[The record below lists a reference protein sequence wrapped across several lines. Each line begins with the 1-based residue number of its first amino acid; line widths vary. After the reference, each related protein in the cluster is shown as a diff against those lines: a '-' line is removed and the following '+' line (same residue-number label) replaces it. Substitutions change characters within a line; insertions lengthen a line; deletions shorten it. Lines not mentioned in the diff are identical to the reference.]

1 MSTIPEIKV
10 IYHGPKG
17 PRQKI
22 TKAEQAYFVFI
33 RSWNMDT
40 IDLLEESKL
49 LLLNRNN
56 QILGIFHLSSGGVT
70 GTVIDPKIVF
80 AVSLKC
86 NASSIILAHNHPSS
100 NLQPSDTD
108 VRITKRLKEIGDI
121 LDLNLL
127 DHLILTKEN
136 FYSMHDNGDF

>member
-1 MSTIPEIKV
+1 MSKIPEIRV
-10 IYHGPKG
+10 TYHGPKG

-22 TKAEQAYFVFI
+22 TKAKHAYSVLKEI
-33 RSWNMDT
+33 WNMDT

-56 QILGIFHLSSGGVT
+56 QVLGIFHLSSGGVA

-86 NASSIILAHNHPSS
+86 NASSIILAHNHPSG